1 MERRHFLKFALGLAA
16 GTAALATVAAAAP
29 LMPQNL
35 EAGGLSGAGA
45 VSRHDGGGEQNIR
58 PAVTSREEVDQLKP
72 VQVHWGHG
80 HHYGWHHRHWGWHH
94 RHHWGWRHHHWHR
107 HWHHRHWRH
116 W

>member
-1 MERRHFLKFALGLAA
+1 MERRHFLNFALGLAA
-16 GTAALATVAAAAP
+16 TAALATGAVAAP
-29 LMPQNL
+29 LLPQGL
-35 EAGGLSGAGA
+35 DAGGI
-45 VSRHDGGGEQNIR
+45 SRARQEGGQQDIR
-58 PAVTSREEVDQLKP
+58 PAVTSRAEVDQLKP
-72 VQVHWGHG
+72 EQVHWGHG

>member
-16 GTAALATVAAAAP
+16 GVAMLTTAAAAAP
-29 LMPQNL
+29 LMPQ
-35 EAGGLSGAGA
+35 GLQGTGISGAGQ
-45 VSRHDGGGEQNIR
+45 QNIR

-72 VQVHWGHG
+72 EQVHWGHG
-80 HHYGWHHRHWGWHH
+80 HHGGWHHRHWGWH
-94 RHHWGWRHHHWHR
+94 RGHHWGWRHHHWHR

>member
-16 GTAALATVAAAAP
+16 GTAALATVAVAAP
-29 LMPQNL
+29 LMPQGL
-35 EAGGLSGAGA
+35 EADGISRAGQVGRQDSA
-45 VSRHDGGGEQNIR
+45 QQDIR
-58 PAVTSREEVDQLKP
+58 PAVTSRDEVDQLKP
-72 VQVHWGHG
+72 DQVRWGHG
-80 HHYGWHHRHWGWHH
+80 HHGGWHHRHWGWHH